1 MIFNIHQSFLSMIKS
16 RTWAALLMSASPAAG
31 GFIPGEGLRGVKGPP
46 SFPDAADPLSGS
58 TLSELPSGSSG
69 LLLLADGTR
78 FEGRLFGAEKIAEGE
93 LVFTTGMCGYQ
104 ESLTDPS
111 FAGQVLTFTYPL
123 LGNYGIHPGVSESSS
138 VHPRG
143 VVCKQ
148 QIPNPDHRDSLGSV
162 HDFLVAHNV
171 PGIEGIDTRAL
182 TRRVREHGTL
192 LCVFG
197 PSESEEEM
205 ARILEEMSP
214 PDAEDLVSQV
224 TCEKPVI
231 VNPGAEDDRGN
242 RLPRVAAIDCGIKY
256 NILRELSRR
265 FEVVWCPASMSLEQ
279 IIREWSPDAL
289 FASNGPGDPAHPGA
303 ASDARRTLASAVRN
317 GMPVM
322 GICLGHQLMGL
333 AAGLRTYKLRYGHR
347 GSNQPVMDLET
358 RRVHITSQN
367 HGFAV
372 EDPVKGMMA
381 PHPSGTYSDVT
392 ENVLGADFKVRYLN
406 SNDGTVE
413 GLDLLDKPAF
423 TIQFH
428 PEACP
433 GPHDASPLFDR
444 FQKMVEEHLE
454 KSPAELVT
462 KEGLDA

>member
-1 MIFNIHQSFLSMIKS
+1 MIKN
-16 RTWAALLMSASPAAG
+16 RTWAALLMSKTNSSG
-31 GFIPGEGLRGVKGPP
+31 GFCPGEGINGVRNPP
-46 SFPDAADPLSGS
+46 SFPDAADILADS
-58 TLSELPSGSSG
+58 TLSEQPSGSEG
-69 LLLLADGTR
+69 ILLLADGTR
-78 FEGRLFGAEKIAEGE
+78 LEGLMFGAEKIAHGE

-123 LGNYGIHPGVSESSS
+123 LGNYGILPGISESSS

-143 VVCKQ
+143 VVCRQ
-148 QIPNPDHRDSLGSV
+148 HMTFPDHRDSLGSV
-162 HDFLVAHNV
+162 HDFLLAHDI
-171 PGIEGIDTRAL
+171 PGIEGVDTRAL

-197 PSESEEEM
+197 PSE
-205 ARILEEMSP
+205 RLEEMEETLAEMKN
-214 PDAEDLVSQV
+214 PDEEDLVSQV
-224 TCEKPVI
+224 TCLEPVI
-231 VNPGAEDDRGN
+231 LNQGAEDIQGRK
-242 RLPRVAAIDCGIKY
+242 LPRLAVVDCGIKY
-256 NILRELSRR
+256 NILRELCTR
-265 FEVVWCPASMSLEQ
+265 FEVLWCPATISFDE
-279 IIREWSPDAL
+279 IIDDWSPDAL

-303 ASDARRTLASAVRN
+303 ATNARETLAYAVRK

-347 GSNQPVMDLET
+347 GSNQPVMDLVT
-358 RRVHITSQN
+358 GRVHITSQN

-372 EDPVKGMMA
+372 EDPVQGMLA
-381 PHPSGTYSDVT
+381 PHPSGACSSVS
-392 ENVLGADFKVRYLN
+392 ENILGAEFKVRHVN

-413 GLDLLDKPAF
+413 GLDLVDKPAF

-444 FQKMVEEHLE
+444 FQI
-454 KSPAELVT
+454 LVNENLGVKAPGIIT
-462 KEGLDA
+462 KGGGI

>member
-1 MIFNIHQSFLSMIKS
+1 
-16 RTWAALLMSASPAAG
+16 MSATSVEG
-31 GFIPGEGLRGVKGPP
+31 GFCPGAGINGVHSPP
-46 SFPDAADPLSGS
+46 SFPDAADILAESVGS
-58 TLSELPSGSSG
+58 EQPSGSSG
-69 LLLLADGTR
+69 TLLLADGTR
-78 FEGRLFGAEKIAEGE
+78 FDGKLFGAEEIAEGE

-123 LGNYGIHPGVSESSS
+123 LGNYGIIPGISESSS

-143 VVCKQ
+143 VVCRQ
-148 QIPNPDHRDSLGSV
+148 HMPFPDHRDSIGSI
-162 HDFLVAHNV
+162 HDLLVAHNV

-197 PSESEEEM
+197 PSERLDEM
-205 ARILEEMSP
+205 EIILREMTP
-214 PDAEDLVSQV
+214 PDADDLVSLV
-224 TCEKPVI
+224 TCNQPVLL
-231 VNPGAEDDRGN
+231 NPGARDANGEP
-242 RLPRVAAIDCGIKY
+242 LPRLAAIDCGIKH
-256 NILRELSRR
+256 NILRELCTR
-265 FEVVWCPASMSLEQ
+265 FEVIWCPATITLDEIS
-279 IIREWSPDAL
+279 RDWSPDAL

-303 ASDARRTLASAVRN
+303 ATDARKTLASAVRQ

-358 RRVHITSQN
+358 GRVHITSQN

-372 EDPVKGMMA
+372 EDPVKGMLA
-381 PHPSGTYSDVT
+381 PHPSGACSDSS
-392 ENVLGADFKVRYLN
+392 ENVLGAEFRVRHVN

-444 FQKMVEEHLE
+444 FQQMVAEHLDIV
-454 KSPAELVT
+454 KAELVT
-462 KEGLDA
+462 SGGGP

>member
-1 MIFNIHQSFLSMIKS
+1 MIKR
-16 RTWAALLMSASPAAG
+16 RTWAALLMSETTTDG
-31 GFIPGEGLRGVKGPP
+31 GFSPGAGVRGVRSPP
-46 SFPDAADPLSGS
+46 TFRDSADALVDSGG
-58 TLSELPSGSSG
+58 LEQPSGSRG

-78 FEGRLFGAEKIAEGE
+78 LEGRLFGAEAIAQGE

-123 LGNYGIHPGVSESSS
+123 LGNYGILPGISESSS

-143 VVCKQ
+143 VVCHQ
-148 QIPNPDHRDSLGSV
+148 HIPFPDHRDSIGSV
-162 HDFLVAHNV
+162 HDLLVAHEV
-171 PGIEGIDTRAL
+171 PGIECVDTRSL

-197 PSESEEEM
+197 PAEKSPEM
-205 ARILEEMSP
+205 ERILREMTS
-214 PDAEDLVSQV
+214 PDADDLVSEV
-224 TCEKPVI
+224 TIDQSVLL
-231 VNPGAEDDRGN
+231 NPRAEDKDGRPMH
-242 RLPRVAAIDCGIKY
+242 RLAVIDCGIKY
-256 NILRELSRR
+256 NILRELCLR
-265 FEVVWCPASMSLEQ
+265 FEVVWCPATMPFGE
-279 IIREWSPDAL
+279 IVEKWSPDAV

-303 ASDARRTLASAVRN
+303 ATDARNSLAAAVRE
-317 GMPVM
+317 GLPVM

-347 GSNQPVMDLET
+347 GSNQPVLDIEAG
-358 RRVHITSQN
+358 RVHITSQN

-372 EDPVKGMMA
+372 EDPVKGMLA
-381 PHPSGTYSDVT
+381 PHPSGARSEGG
-392 ENVLGADFKVRYLN
+392 ENVLGSPFKVRHIN

-433 GPHDASPLFDR
+433 GPHDASQLFDR
-444 FQKMVEEHLE
+444 FQAMVASQLQ
-454 KSPAELVT
+454 PATATITER
-462 KEGLDA
+462 GGA

>member
-1 MIFNIHQSFLSMIKS
+1 MIDS
-16 RTWAALLMSASPAAG
+16 G
-31 GFIPGEGLRGVKGPP
+31 GVEQ
-46 SFPDAADPLSGS
+46 
-58 TLSELPSGSSG
+58 PSGSRG

-78 FEGRLFGAEKIAEGE
+78 FEGRLFGAEAIAQGE

-123 LGNYGIHPGVSESSS
+123 LGNYGIVPGVSESSG

-143 VVCKQ
+143 VVCRHH
-148 QIPNPDHRDSLGSV
+148 IGLPDHRDSVGSV
-162 HDFLVAHNV
+162 HDLLVAHDV
-171 PGIEGIDTRAL
+171 PGIEGIDTRSL
-182 TRRVREHGTL
+182 TRRVREYGTL

-197 PSESEEEM
+197 PIERVSEMWDILKEM
-205 ARILEEMSP
+205 TP
-214 PDAEDLVSQV
+214 PDAEDLVAEV
-224 TCEKPVI
+224 TCDQAVLL
-231 VNPGAEDDRGN
+231 NSGAQDERG
-242 RLPRVAAIDCGIKY
+242 RPLPRLAAIDCGIKH
-256 NILRELSRR
+256 NILRELCHR
-265 FEVVWCPASMSLEQ
+265 FEVVWCPATMPLDD
-279 IIREWSPDAL
+279 IVRDWAPVAV

-303 ASDARRTLASAVRN
+303 ATVARHSLAAAVRE

-347 GSNQPVMDLET
+347 GANQPVLDLET
-358 RRVHITSQN
+358 GRVHITSQN

-372 EDPVKGMMA
+372 EDPVRGMLA
-381 PHPSGTYSDVT
+381 PHPSGARSKAG
-392 ENVLGADFKVRYLN
+392 ENVLDADFKVRHVN
-406 SNDGTVE
+406 SNDRTVE
-413 GLDLLDKPAF
+413 GLDLLGKPAF

-444 FQKMVEEHLE
+444 FQGIVADHLGIDQ
-454 KSPAELVT
+454 AAVVT
-462 KEGLDA
+462 SGGGG

>member
-1 MIFNIHQSFLSMIKS
+1 
-16 RTWAALLMSASPAAG
+16 MSKSPADG
-31 GFIPGEGLRGVKGPP
+31 GFCPGAGIRGVDSPP
-46 SFPDAADPLSGS
+46 TFPDAADLLLYSGP
-58 TLSELPSGSSG
+58 SEQPSGSQG
-69 LLLLADGTR
+69 ILLLADGTR
-78 FEGRLFGAEKIAEGE
+78 LEGRLFGSEEIAEGE

-123 LGNYGIHPGVSESSS
+123 LGNYGIHPGISESSS

-143 VVCKQ
+143 VVCRQ
-148 QIPNPDHRDSLGSV
+148 HMTYPDHRDSVGSV
-162 HDFLVAHNV
+162 HDLLVAHNI
-171 PGIEGIDTRAL
+171 PGIEGIDTRSL

-197 PSESEEEM
+197 PAERMEEM
-205 ARILEEMSP
+205 EVILDELTSP
-214 PDAEDLVSQV
+214 DSDDLVAEV
-224 TCEKPVI
+224 TCEEPTLL
-231 VNPGAEDDRGN
+231 NPGAEDGEGN
-242 RLPRVAAIDCGIKY
+242 PLPRLAAIDCGVKH
-256 NILRELSRR
+256 NILRELCTR
-265 FEVVWCPASMSLEQ
+265 FEVVWCPADMPLEE
-279 IIREWSPDAL
+279 ITRDWSPDAL

-303 ASDARRTLASAVRN
+303 ATDARRTLAAAVRQ

-358 RRVHITSQN
+358 GRVHITSQN

-372 EDPVKGMMA
+372 EDPVQGMLA
-381 PHPSGTYSDVT
+381 PHPSGACSETS
-392 ENVLGADFKVRYLN
+392 ENVLGAEFRVRHVN

-444 FQKMVEEHLE
+444 FQKMVAEHLA
-454 KSPAELVT
+454 SPEAELVS
-462 KEGLDA
+462 KEGGS

>member
-1 MIFNIHQSFLSMIKS
+1 
-16 RTWAALLMSASPAAG
+16 MSESSTHG
-31 GFIPGEGLRGVKGPP
+31 GFCPGAGIRGVEQPP
-46 SFPDAADPLSGS
+46 TFPDAADSLLNSPGP
-58 TLSELPSGSSG
+58 EQPSGSKG
-69 LLLLADGTR
+69 ILLLADGTR
-78 FEGRLFGAEKIAEGE
+78 FEGTLFGTEQIAEGE

-123 LGNYGIHPGVSESSS
+123 LGNYGVHPGVSESSS

-148 QIPNPDHRDSLGSV
+148 HMAFPDHRNSVGSV
-162 HDFLVAHNV
+162 HDLLVANNI

-197 PSESEEEM
+197 PAERVDEMETILREM
-205 ARILEEMSP
+205 AP
-214 PDAEDLVSQV
+214 PDADDLVAEV
-224 TCEKPVI
+224 TCDEPRLL
-231 VNPGAEDDRGN
+231 NPGATDEKGAA
-242 RLPRVAAIDCGIKY
+242 LPRLAAIDCGVKH
-256 NILRELSRR
+256 NILRELCRR
-265 FEVVWCPASMSLEQ
+265 FEVVWCPASMTLEEMN
-279 IIREWSPDAL
+279 RDWSPDAL

-303 ASDARRTLASAVRN
+303 ATDARKTLAAAVRQ

-372 EDPVKGMMA
+372 EDPIQGMLA
-381 PHPSGTYSDVT
+381 PHPSGACSEVT
-392 ENVLGADFKVRYLN
+392 DNVLGAEFKVRHVN

-444 FQKMVEEHLE
+444 FQNMVAEHLS
-454 KSPAELVT
+454 KAGAEIVR
-462 KEGLDA
+462 KDGGV

>member
-1 MIFNIHQSFLSMIKS
+1 M
-16 RTWAALLMSASPAAG
+16 
-31 GFIPGEGLRGVKGPP
+31 
-46 SFPDAADPLSGS
+46 
-58 TLSELPSGSSG
+58 
-69 LLLLADGTR
+69 
-78 FEGRLFGAEKIAEGE
+78 
-93 LVFTTGMCGYQ
+93 FTTGMCGYQ

-123 LGNYGIHPGVSESSS
+123 LGNYGVHPGISESSS

-148 QIPNPDHRDSLGSV
+148 HMTFPDHRDSVGSV
-162 HDFLVAHNV
+162 HDLLVAHNI

-197 PSESEEEM
+197 PAERADEM
-205 ARILEEMSP
+205 ETILREMTP
-214 PDAEDLVSQV
+214 PDADDLVAEV
-224 TCEKPVI
+224 TCDEPRLL
-231 VNPGAEDDRGN
+231 NPGATDEKGES
-242 RLPRVAAIDCGIKY
+242 LPRLAAIDCGVKH
-256 NILRELSRR
+256 NILRELCRR
-265 FEVVWCPASMSLEQ
+265 FEVVWCPASMTLEEMN
-279 IIREWSPDAL
+279 RNWSPDAL
-289 FASNGPGDPAHPGA
+289 FASNGPGDPAHPGEA
-303 ASDARRTLASAVRN
+303 TDARRTLAAAVRQ

-372 EDPVKGMMA
+372 EDPIQGMLA
-381 PHPSGTYSDVT
+381 PHPSGACSDVT
-392 ENVLGADFKVRYLN
+392 DNVLGAEFKVRHVN

-444 FQKMVEEHLE
+444 FQNMVAEHLSRTGTE
-454 KSPAELVT
+454 IVT
-462 KEGLDA
+462 KDGGA

>member
-1 MIFNIHQSFLSMIKS
+1 
-16 RTWAALLMSASPAAG
+16 MSERLADG
-31 GFIPGEGLRGVKGPP
+31 GFCPGAGIRGVDSPP
-46 SFPDAADPLSGS
+46 TFPDAADLLLDSGRP
-58 TLSELPSGSSG
+58 EQPSGSQG
-69 LLLLADGTR
+69 ILLLADGTR
-78 FEGRLFGAEKIAEGE
+78 FEGRLFGSEEIAEGE

-111 FAGQVLTFTYPL
+111 FSGQVLTFTYPL
-123 LGNYGIHPGVSESSS
+123 LGNYGVHPGISESSS

-143 VVCKQ
+143 VVCRQ
-148 QIPNPDHRDSLGSV
+148 HMTSPDHRDSVGSV
-162 HDFLVAHNV
+162 HDLLVAHNI
-171 PGIEGIDTRAL
+171 PGIEGIDTRSL

-197 PSESEEEM
+197 PAERLEEM
-205 ARILEEMSP
+205 EIILEELTP
-214 PDAEDLVSQV
+214 PDADDLVAEV
-224 TCEKPVI
+224 TCDKPTLL
-231 VNPGAEDDRGN
+231 NPRAEDSEGN
-242 RLPRVAAIDCGIKY
+242 LLPRLAAIDCGVKH
-256 NILRELSRR
+256 NILRELCTR
-265 FEVVWCPASMSLEQ
+265 FEVVWCPADMPLEE
-279 IIREWSPDAL
+279 ITRDWSPDAL

-303 ASDARRTLASAVRN
+303 ATDARRTLAAAVRQ

-358 RRVHITSQN
+358 GRVHITSQN

-372 EDPVKGMMA
+372 EDPVQGMLA
-381 PHPSGTYSDVT
+381 PHPSGACSETS
-392 ENVLGADFKVRYLN
+392 ENVLGAEFRVRHVN

-444 FQKMVEEHLE
+444 FQKIVAEHLA
-454 KSPAELVT
+454 SPEAELVSN
-462 KEGLDA
+462 EVGS

>member
-1 MIFNIHQSFLSMIKS
+1 
-16 RTWAALLMSASPAAG
+16 MSESSARG
-31 GFIPGEGLRGVKGPP
+31 GFCPGAGIPGVEHPP
-46 SFPDAADPLSGS
+46 TFPDAADPLLTSSGS
-58 TLSELPSGSSG
+58 EQPSGSKG
-69 LLLLADGTR
+69 VLLLADGTR
-78 FEGRLFGAEKIAEGE
+78 FEGTLFGTEEIAEGE

-123 LGNYGIHPGVSESSS
+123 LGNYGVHPGVSESSS

-148 QIPNPDHRDSLGSV
+148 HMTFPDHRDSVGSV
-162 HDFLVAHNV
+162 HDLLVAHDI

-197 PSESEEEM
+197 PTERAYEM
-205 ARILEEMSP
+205 ETILREMTP
-214 PDAEDLVSQV
+214 PDAEDLVAEV
-224 TCEKPVI
+224 TCDEPRLL
-231 VNPGAEDDRGN
+231 NPGATDEKGES
-242 RLPRVAAIDCGIKY
+242 LPRLAAIDCGVKH
-256 NILRELSRR
+256 NILRELCRR
-265 FEVVWCPASMSLEQ
+265 FEVVWCPASMTLEEM
-279 IIREWSPDAL
+279 IKDWSPEAL

-303 ASDARRTLASAVRN
+303 ATDARKTLAAAVRQ

-372 EDPVKGMMA
+372 EDPIQGMLA
-381 PHPSGTYSDVT
+381 PHPSGSCSEVSD
-392 ENVLGADFKVRYLN
+392 NVLGAEFKVRHVN

-444 FQKMVEEHLE
+444 FQNMVAEHL
-454 KSPAELVT
+454 SRTGAEIVT
-462 KEGLDA
+462 KDGGA

>member
-1 MIFNIHQSFLSMIKS
+1 M
-16 RTWAALLMSASPAAG
+16 LMSESSAHG
-31 GFIPGEGLRGVKGPP
+31 GFCPGAGIRGVEKPP
-46 SFPDAADPLSGS
+46 NFPDAADSLLNSS
-58 TLSELPSGSSG
+58 SSEQPSGSKG
-69 LLLLADGTR
+69 VLLLADGTR
-78 FEGRLFGAEKIAEGE
+78 FDGTLFGSEEIAEGE

-123 LGNYGIHPGVSESSS
+123 LGNYGVHPGVSESSS

-143 VVCKQ
+143 IVCKQ
-148 QIPNPDHRDSLGSV
+148 HMTFPDHRDSVGSV
-162 HDFLVAHNV
+162 HDLLVAHNI

-197 PSESEEEM
+197 PAERADEM
-205 ARILEEMSP
+205 ETILREMTP
-214 PDAEDLVSQV
+214 PDADDLVAEV
-224 TCEKPVI
+224 TCDEPRLL
-231 VNPGAEDDRGN
+231 NPGATDENGQQ
-242 RLPRVAAIDCGIKY
+242 LPRLAAIDCGVKH
-256 NILRELSRR
+256 NILRELCQR
-265 FEVVWCPASMSLEQ
+265 FEVVWCPASMTLEEMN
-279 IIREWSPDAL
+279 RDWSPVAL

-303 ASDARRTLASAVRN
+303 ATDARKTLAAAVRQ

-372 EDPVKGMMA
+372 EDPIQGMLA
-381 PHPSGTYSDVT
+381 PHPSGACSEVT
-392 ENVLGADFKVRYLN
+392 DNVLGAEFKVRHVN

-444 FQKMVEEHLE
+444 FQNMVAEHLSTAGPE
-454 KSPAELVT
+454 IVT
-462 KEGLDA
+462 KDGVPDASS

>member
-1 MIFNIHQSFLSMIKS
+1 MSKS
-16 RTWAALLMSASPAAG
+16 SAHG
-31 GFIPGEGLRGVKGPP
+31 GFCPGAGIRGVEHPP
-46 SFPDAADPLSGS
+46 TFRDAADPLLNSPS
-58 TLSELPSGSSG
+58 SEQPSGSKG
-69 LLLLADGTR
+69 ILLLADGTR
-78 FEGRLFGAEKIAEGE
+78 FEGTLFGSEEIAEGE

-123 LGNYGIHPGVSESSS
+123 LGNYGVHPGVSESSS

-148 QIPNPDHRDSLGSV
+148 HMTFPDHRDSVGSV
-162 HDFLVAHNV
+162 HDLLVAHNI

-197 PSESEEEM
+197 PAERVDEM
-205 ARILEEMSP
+205 ETILREMTP
-214 PDAEDLVSQV
+214 PDADDLVAEV
-224 TCEKPVI
+224 TCDEPRLL
-231 VNPGAEDDRGN
+231 NPGATDENGQG
-242 RLPRVAAIDCGIKY
+242 LPRLAAIDCGVKH
-256 NILRELSRR
+256 NILRELCRR
-265 FEVVWCPASMSLEQ
+265 FEVVWCPASMTLEEMT
-279 IIREWSPDAL
+279 RDWSPDAL

-303 ASDARRTLASAVRN
+303 ATDARKTLAAAVRQ

-372 EDPVKGMMA
+372 EDPIQGMLA
-381 PHPSGTYSDVT
+381 PHPSGACSEVT
-392 ENVLGADFKVRYLN
+392 DNVLGAEFKVRHVN

-444 FQKMVEEHLE
+444 FQNMVAEHLSRAGTE
-454 KSPAELVT
+454 IVT
-462 KEGLDA
+462 KDGGP

>member
-1 MIFNIHQSFLSMIKS
+1 
-16 RTWAALLMSASPAAG
+16 MSESSAHG
-31 GFIPGEGLRGVKGPP
+31 GFCPGAGISGVEHPP
-46 SFPDAADPLSGS
+46 TFADAADSLLNSPGP
-58 TLSELPSGSSG
+58 EHPSGSKG
-69 LLLLADGTR
+69 ILLLADGTR
-78 FEGRLFGAEKIAEGE
+78 FEGTLFGTEQIAEGE

-148 QIPNPDHRDSLGSV
+148 HMAFPDHRNSVGSV
-162 HDFLVAHNV
+162 HDLLVANNI

-197 PSESEEEM
+197 PAERVDEM
-205 ARILEEMSP
+205 ETILREMTP
-214 PDAEDLVSQV
+214 PDADDLVSEV
-224 TCEKPVI
+224 TCDEPRLL
-231 VNPGAEDDRGN
+231 NPGATDEKGAA
-242 RLPRVAAIDCGIKY
+242 LPRLAAIDCGVKH
-256 NILRELSRR
+256 NILRELCLR
-265 FEVVWCPASMSLEQ
+265 FEVVWCPASMTLEEM
-279 IIREWSPDAL
+279 IRDWSPDAL

-303 ASDARRTLASAVRN
+303 ATDARKTLAAAVRQ

-372 EDPVKGMMA
+372 EDPIQGMLA
-381 PHPSGTYSDVT
+381 PHPSGACSEVT
-392 ENVLGADFKVRYLN
+392 DNILGAEFKVRHIN

-444 FQKMVEEHLE
+444 FQNMVAEHLI
-454 KSPAELVT
+454 KAGAEIVR
-462 KEGLDA
+462 KDGGV